1 MVMCLHA
8 KGTFIP
14 VDESNGKTYA
24 YVREDKT
31 IGQKLLVLLNFARSS
46 ADSEGYYHGEKAS
59 VELPKDL
66 DISNAKLI
74 VTNGEAKEGSG
85 LEGSSI
91 ELGAWEGRIYVL

>member
-1 MVMCLHA
+1 MLIPTQ
-8 KGTFIP
+8 GTFIP
-14 VDESNGKTYA
+14 LDESNGKTYA
-24 YVREDKT
+24 YIREDKT
-31 IGQKLLVLLNFARSS
+31 IGQKLLVLLNFARSA

-66 DISNAKLI
+66 DVSSAKLI

-91 ELGAWEGRIYVL
+91 ELGEWEGRIYLL